1 MSPQPGA
8 VPSPVPRL
16 CCVIAG
22 RCTCC
27 GGSRCGAAGPKA
39 VQDQSCCG
47 VAVPQGR
54 RGVRRLRQSRPALDR
69 NDSSPL
75 PPAPAASETRLAP
88 QEAGRRDAV
97 SRLVSI
103 VSGWRWCRCRA
114 GDCAKRTTRCRPDGS
129 ARAAPCRTSDR
140 RSRACTNQAAAHRT
154 LAGVIRVRARRQTQS
169 QRQRDPARRNKSLR
183 HVVHPEQSFGS
194 QPSLTSS
201 RSTRGCSAK
210 RQAGGETDAKPPVLS
225 ISRRTFDFWS
235 DGHWNSG
242 RQLIIVQQR
251 PEPASSERRPLPAG

>member
-169 QRQRDPARRNKSLR
+169 QRQRDPARRNKSFR
-183 HVVHPEQSFGS
+183 HVVHF
-194 QPSLTSS
+194 QPRDQPCQHNASRRSSCACQGWPMVLSAPRVGTARGRVIMVPAYPSTSRYS
-201 RSTRGCSAK
+201 H
-210 RQAGGETDAKPPVLS
+210 QFAGTICQPVLHCC
-225 ISRRTFDFWS
+225 T
-235 DGHWNSG
+235 
-242 RQLIIVQQR
+242 
-251 PEPASSERRPLPAG
+251 